1 MDRRQVR
8 RHLRVGFCPSKYQ
21 SALAD
26 NSGFTVGEEIKFGD
40 KANGG
45 FSKVSMGMAITKSCQ
60 HPVEAAALIDFLWNG
75 EGAAIITPSA
85 ASPPPP
91 PVWLPLRLLTL

>member
-1 MDRRQVR
+1 MIAA
-8 RHLRVGFCPSKYQ
+8 GFDSIDKSQEWIDGKYAGIFEWDSAPSKYQ

-60 HPVEAAALIDFLWNG
+60 HPVEAAALIDFRVRH
-75 EGAAIITPSA
+75 P
-85 ASPPPP
+85 
-91 PVWLPLRLLTL
+91 RLHRRSGCRSGC

>member
-1 MDRRQVR
+1 MMLQASTPSIS
-8 RHLRVGFCPSKYQ
+8 LRNGSTASTPASSSGILPLPST
-21 SALAD
+21 SLLWAD

-60 HPVEAAALIDFLWNG
+60 HPVEAAA
-75 EGAAIITPSA
+75 
-85 ASPPPP
+85 
-91 PVWLPLRLLTL
+91 

>member
-1 MDRRQVR
+1 MTITRETVVCVKMEYHMPPLVCSGIFEWD
-8 RHLRVGFCPSKYQ
+8 SSANKYQ

-75 EGAAIITPSA
+75 EG
-85 ASPPPP
+85 
-91 PVWLPLRLLTL
+91 